1 MRKQLFFDDSRLFG
15 KDNVKRVYGK
25 PTLIEDAIYNDGIC
39 STDFCTGN
47 VFKLDDGTYRM
58 LYFAH
63 STEFKGKKLFA
74 AISQDGIH
82 FKPEALNLPETT
94 YPHEI
99 MQLPRDGEVACV
111 YEDPVSKT
119 ERYKLLMSEPNWKT
133 MDVVDVIYTSDDLIH
148 WTKKENVFWGDGTE
162 PLTSVFYN
170 SHKQCHT
177 IVERP
182 FWGVRTVGQK
192 TTTDWETFSEFR
204 HTVGVDSEEESLA
217 EIYGMYAFAYDGMYI
232 GIPHMY
238 RELESEFSAKY
249 HDGII
254 DTQLT
259 YSEDGEYWHRSLKQP
274 FISGVTENNTVR
286 REMVWVAGSTYG
298 ENGDIYLYASASKLP
313 HGPAFREPGT
323 GEILIYHL
331 RADGFIGLESVD
343 KTTPSRII
351 TREKIWNGG
360 TLHVNLVAQHATVAV
375 YISDESELVSSNVLG
390 IARPLPGYTHE
401 DCVPFTGDSTDFC
414 PVYKSGKTL
423 DELIGKT
430 IVFEIRF
437 TDGTLYSISGD
448 YTDVFNTQAARYR
461 KLGIMP

>member
-1 MRKQLFFDDSRLFG
+1 MILTSASLIQIGVVKKERDYVMKKQLFFDDSRLFG

-25 PTLIEDAIYNDGIC
+25 PTLMAIYNDGIC

-82 FKPEALNLPETT
+82 FVPEALNLPGTT

-99 MQLPRDGEVACV
+99 MQLPRDGEVAFV
-111 YEDPVSKT
+111 YEDPVSKN

-133 MDVVDVIYTSDDLIH
+133 MDVVDVIYTSEDLIH
-148 WTKKENVFWGDGTE
+148 WTKKENVYWGDGTE
-162 PLTSVFYN
+162 PLASVFYN

-192 TTTDWETFSEFR
+192 TTKDWETFSEFR

-238 RELESEFSAKY
+238 RGLGTF
-249 HDGII
+249 
-254 DTQLT
+254 
-259 YSEDGEYWHRSLKQP
+259 P
-274 FISGVTENNTVR
+274 SGTVH
-286 REMVWVAGSTYG
+286 S
-298 ENGDIYLYASASKLP
+298 
-313 HGPAFREPGT
+313 HAFRDLPD
-323 GEILIYHL
+323 
-331 RADGFIGLESVD
+331 RAF
-343 KTTPSRII
+343 
-351 TREKIWNGG
+351 EK
-360 TLHVNLVAQHATVAV
+360 VRAQSAEA
-375 YISDESELVSSNVLG
+375 YVLCG
-390 IARPLPGYTHE
+390 
-401 DCVPFTGDSTDFC
+401 
-414 PVYKSGKTL
+414 
-423 DELIGKT
+423 
-430 IVFEIRF
+430 
-437 TDGTLYSISGD
+437 
-448 YTDVFNTQAARYR
+448 
-461 KLGIMP
+461 